1 MFCSEWFLLQLL
13 VKSNTLNGPCS
24 YSQKKRKKKTK
35 TRKTI
40 HKRRLS
46 FAFSILVLT
55 RFLGCDIDY
64 VALWAHSS
72 AVVSPQTHVIGTAA
86 FQIPDE
92 Y

>member
-1 MFCSEWFLLQLL
+1 MVPSSVTSEIQYTEWTMQLQPKEKEEKNKKNNTQRNAVIRLQYL
-13 VKSNTLNGPCS
+13 VTE
-24 YSQKKRKKKTK
+24 
-35 TRKTI
+35 
-40 HKRRLS
+40 
-46 FAFSILVLT
+46 VLT

-72 AVVSPQTHVIGTAA
+72 AVVSPQTHVIGAAA